1 MKKILFICLGNICRS
16 SMAQGILQAELNRRG
31 IFDIEVDSAGTGSW
45 HIGNQPD
52 SRAIETAARHNIDI
66 SGQRARQVSQ
76 ADFNDFDLVI
86 AMDADNFA
94 DLEHLQPSENS
105 QQLAQKLAMCLQFDK
120 ASTLRDVPDPY
131 YGDQDG
137 FEHVMTILKDACHGI
152 ADHITSTSAQ

>member
-16 SMAQGILQAELNRRG
+16 SMAQGVLQAELHRRG

-45 HIGNQPD
+45 HIGKQPD

-66 SGQRARQVSQ
+66 SGQRARQVHR
-76 ADFNDFDLVI
+76 ADFNDFDLII

-105 QQLAQKLAMCLQFDK
+105 QKMAMCLQFNK
-120 ASTLRDVPDPY
+120 ACGLRDVPDPY

-152 ADHITSTSAQ
+152 ADHIISTSAQ

>member
-16 SMAQGILQAELNRRG
+16 SMAQGVLQAELHHRG
-31 IFDIEVDSAGTGSW
+31 ILDIEVDSAGTGSW
-45 HIGNQPD
+45 HIGNRPD
-52 SRAIETAARHNIDI
+52 SRAIETAARHGIDI
-66 SGQRARQVSQ
+66 STQRARQVRPS
-76 ADFNDFDLVI
+76 DFNDFDLII

-94 DLEHLQPSENS
+94 DLEHLQSSKNP
-105 QQLAQKLAMCLQFDK
+105 QQLVMCLQFSK
-120 ASTLRDVPDPY
+120 ASDLRDVPDPY